1 MFQNE
6 TLLVQKRRFLLKNGV
21 FYYGTAFAFIRA
33 KENFHLTER

>member
-6 TLLVQKRRFLLKNGV
+6 TLSVENRCFSLKNAV

>member
-6 TLLVQKRRFLLKNGV
+6 TLSMQNSGFSLKNAV
-21 FYYGTAFAFIRA
+21 FYYGTTFAFIRA